1 MKKLTVLTMIMALI
15 FGFSSCQKD
24 ELLGENAPELRAK
37 KVPSTIIPAL
47 TYLDE
52 ACLDAAHPFTVNAPL
67 NTNVQVQ
74 IEVGEEWIPI
84 YQDAKT
90 DVTIFSFPY
99 TFTTAGTYPV
109 RVKFGAGG
117 FTDQPSITVI
127 SCVACVNELTTE
139 LSSVGENRTLVVKFK
154 AAQAG
159 PIVIQG
165 GLNGKA
171 EITSMISNVLGEIEH
186 PNDGSEAKVTRWV
199 GNVAACEE
207 VVITIK
213 FTGNNEVGSWSAKRG
228 EDVLGFAPG
237 IIL

>member
-37 KVPSTIIPAL
+37 KAPSTATL
-47 TYLDE
+47 VYATT

-74 IEVGEEWIPI
+74 IEVAGEWIQV
-84 YQDAKT
+84 YQDSKT
-90 DVTIFSFPY
+90 DVTTYNFTY

-117 FTDQPSITVI
+117 YTDQLSITAAI
-127 SCVACVNELTTE
+127 CGSCVNELTTE
-139 LSSVGENRTLVVKFK
+139 LTSVGENRTLVVKFK

-159 PIVIQG
+159 PVVIQG
-165 GLNGKA
+165 GLSNGA
-171 EITSMISNVLGEIEH
+171 VIVDASSNVLTRDTTHNGVV
-186 PNDGSEAKVTRWV
+186 NTNAAVTRWV
-199 GNVAACEE
+199 GTVAACQE
-207 VVITIK
+207 VTITIE
-213 FTGNNEVGSWSAKRG
+213 FTGKAEVDEWTAKRG
-228 EDVLGFAPG
+228 EVQLASAPA
-237 IIL
+237 IE